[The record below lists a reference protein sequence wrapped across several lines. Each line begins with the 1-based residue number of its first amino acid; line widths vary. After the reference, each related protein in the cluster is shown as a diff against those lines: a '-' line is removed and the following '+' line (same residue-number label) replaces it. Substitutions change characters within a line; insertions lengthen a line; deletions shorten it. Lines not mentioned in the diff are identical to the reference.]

1 MQRVDGNRVY
11 FSSARETRIVLPKEL
26 SRRFWLFE
34 ATAFYLFYDLIESQ
48 PDAAPDKRMSREEPF
63 ERIDCYLDELR
74 TIPFTLTMVDVL
86 LLRHAGANN
95 KFVSRLRRL

>member
-11 FSSARETRIVLPKEL
+11 FSSARETRIVLQREL

-34 ATAFYLFYDLIESQ
+34 ATAFYLFYDLIH
-48 PDAAPDKRMSREEPF
+48 KRMSREEPF

-86 LLRHAGANN
+86 LL
-95 KFVSRLRRL
+95 